1 MEKTM
6 NVILRNR
13 SSHPLPSTRLY
24 APFSGLVE
32 NLLEEFLTP
41 QNSAAQSAGNFS
53 PRIEV
58 RENDQG
64 YVVEADL
71 PGVTKDNLKVSVEG
85 QRIMIEAEVRRTSE
99 SKDGES
105 IIHSERV
112 VRKYTR
118 SLELTHDVDDALT
131 VAKLEHGVLTLNL
144 PKKQASQSRLITI
157 Q

>member
-1 MEKTM
+1 M

-13 SSHPLPSTRLY
+13 SSYPISSRGLTTPFNGRLD
-24 APFSGLVE
+24 
-32 NLLEEFLTP
+32 NILEEFLTP
-41 QNSAAQSAGNFS
+41 QKSSGRDEGNYS

-58 RENDQG
+58 KENDQG

-71 PGVTKDNLKVSVEG
+71 PGVTKHNLKVSVEG
-85 QRIMIEAEVRRTSE
+85 QRITIEAEVRRASD
-99 SKDGES
+99 SKEGEN
-105 IIHSERV
+105 IIHSEQV

-118 SLELTHDVDDALT
+118 SFEVAHDVDDTLT

>member
-1 MEKTM
+1 M

-13 SSHPLPSTRLY
+13 SSYPISSRGLTT
-24 APFSGLVE
+24 PFNSLLD
-32 NLLEEFLTP
+32 NILEEFLTP
-41 QNSAAQSAGNFS
+41 QKSSAREEGNYS

-58 RENDQG
+58 KENDQG

-85 QRIMIEAEVRRTSE
+85 QRITIEAQVRRASE
-99 SKDGES
+99 SKEGEN

-112 VRKYTR
+112 ARKYTR
-118 SLELTHDVDDALT
+118 SFEVAHDVDDSLT